1 VLTQRPDLAAAVVA
15 MVPVMDSLRSETTSN
30 GAFNTAE
37 FGTVED
43 EDQFRALLA
52 YSPYHHVVDGTAY
65 PPVLLTAGDFD
76 PRVEGWHA
84 KKMAARLQ
92 AATTGGPVLLRTEA
106 GGHGMGASL
115 DEQVAKTTDVFAFLA
130 HHVGMEG

>member
-15 MVPVMDSLRSETTSN
+15 MVPVMDALRSETTPN

-37 FGTVED
+37 FGTVEK
-43 EDQFRALLA
+43 EHELRALLA
-52 YSPYHHVVDGTAY
+52 YSPCHHVVDGTAY
-65 PPVLLTAGDFD
+65 PPVLLTAGDLD
-76 PRVEGWHA
+76 PRVEAWHA
-84 KKMAARLQ
+84 KKMTARLQ

-115 DEQVAKTTDVFAFLA
+115 DEQVGKATDVYAFVL
-130 HHVGMEG
+130 HHLED